1 MIIGITGQTATGKS
15 TLSNIFKKNG
25 YLIFDADKAYN
36 LLFTENHNMQQE
48 ILKEFNTLDKKNI
61 LKTVMHNPELLE
73 KLNLITHKYV
83 IHQIN
88 AFINDNKNRNIVLD
102 VPVPVEKGF
111 INTADII
118 IVTVASKEI
127 QIARLTKRYSINKD
141 QAVDRINMQ
150 MKWENYL
157 EISDIILNTTD
168 TDENDLI
175 SFIKIFE
182 NTYIKGNKD

>member
-83 IHQIN
+83 II
-88 AFINDNKNRNIVLD
+88 R
-102 VPVPVEKGF
+102 
-111 INTADII
+111 
-118 IVTVASKEI
+118 
-127 QIARLTKRYSINKD
+127 
-141 QAVDRINMQ
+141 
-150 MKWENYL
+150 
-157 EISDIILNTTD
+157 
-168 TDENDLI
+168 
-175 SFIKIFE
+175 
-182 NTYIKGNKD
+182 